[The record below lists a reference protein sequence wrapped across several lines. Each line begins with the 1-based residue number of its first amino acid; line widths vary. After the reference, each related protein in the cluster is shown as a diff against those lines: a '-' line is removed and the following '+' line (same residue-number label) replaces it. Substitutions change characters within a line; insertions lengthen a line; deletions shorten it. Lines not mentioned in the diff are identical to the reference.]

1 MSQRDETEARR
12 LNEVRLLLILILTPL
27 YTVHTDTLGARTLF
41 PHSTFRI
48 LHARHVGRIVNPRTL
63 GWGKPLML

>member
-12 LNEVRLLLILILTPL
+12 LNEVRLLLTPL